1 MPHTASSTSIT
12 VSKKNVNALEALKKQ
27 TGPKK
32 FESINDVI
40 TRLLEPEK
48 KP

>member
-1 MPHTASSTSIT
+1 MPFNRSIT
-12 VSKKNVNALEALKKQ
+12 IRVETYDALEALKKQ
-27 TGPKK
+27 TGPKS
-32 FESINDVI
+32 FESFNDVI